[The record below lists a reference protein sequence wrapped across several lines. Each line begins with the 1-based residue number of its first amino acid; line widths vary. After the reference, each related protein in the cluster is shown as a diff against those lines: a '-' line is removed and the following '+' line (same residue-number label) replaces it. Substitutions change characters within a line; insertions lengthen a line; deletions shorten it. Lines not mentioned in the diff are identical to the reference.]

1 MNSHV
6 SSFINVFICID
17 VEKSE
22 NEDKIEKI
30 CQHDKIVNDNICD
43 DEANVYECDFDG
55 GDCCAEES
63 IKDFCLQCQC
73 FCNTSS

>member
-1 MNSHV
+1 MQSLL
-6 SSFINVFICID
+6 D

-30 CQHDKIVNDNICD
+30 CQHDIIVNDNICD

-55 GDCCAEES
+55 GDCCAEGS
-63 IKDFCLQCQC
+63 IMELCLQCQC
-73 FCNTSS
+73 FCNLGSDLSVFILI